1 MSLNR
6 LPLIGNQVPETD
18 AEIVSLARAGD
29 SRGLSVLYERYAGG
43 LLRVGERLLGSRA
56 DAEQNSALHDPRSR
70 AEPELLGRY
79 EHRGQLDAWLR
90 SVTIKLAL
98 GQLRRDRNRDRVAEL
113 HEASL
118 DREPTSSD
126 PWSALDLERSI
137 ARLSV
142 GERAVFTLRYLEG
155 LPHEETAL
163 RLGISPGAVRVRF
176 ARALQHLQELLEPV
190 R

>member
-56 DAEQNSALHDPRSR
+56 DAEDLLHDLFVGL
-70 AEPELLGRY
+70 PELLGRY